1 MLLVQKI
8 FYFFIY
14 LNSLSPKLN
23 QMETCLQRVGS
34 NSEETDSQQMSQFR
48 PSYAKNGQSCYL
60 MCDSTLADANSIQ
73 TTSSLFLEDRIILHT
88 L

>member
-1 MLLVQKI
+1 
-8 FYFFIY
+8 
-14 LNSLSPKLN
+14 
-23 QMETCLQRVGS
+23 METCLQRVGS

-73 TTSSLFLEDRIILHT
+73 TTSSIFLEDRIILHT